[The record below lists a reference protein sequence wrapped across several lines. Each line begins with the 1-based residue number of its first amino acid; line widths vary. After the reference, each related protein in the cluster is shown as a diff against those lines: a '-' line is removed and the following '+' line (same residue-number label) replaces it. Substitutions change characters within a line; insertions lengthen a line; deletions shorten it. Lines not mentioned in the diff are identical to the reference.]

1 MANFNDITID
11 KDNTK
16 IDVEELEK
24 FLKSKTNV

>member
-1 MANFNDITID
+1 MANFNDITIG